1 MRELEMNVMRR
12 VHLFRNGRNQAVR
25 IPRDME
31 LDADEAILRREGD
44 RLILEPVP
52 ATPLL
57 ALLATLKPV
66 EDKFPDTDTDLPRAD
81 DVRL

>member
-1 MRELEMNVMRR
+1 
-12 VHLFRNGRNQAVR
+12 
-25 IPRDME
+25 ME
-31 LDADEAILRREGD
+31 FDADEAILRREGD
-44 RLILEPVP
+44 RLILEPIP

-66 EDKFPDTDTDLPRAD
+66 EDKFPDIDTDLPRAD